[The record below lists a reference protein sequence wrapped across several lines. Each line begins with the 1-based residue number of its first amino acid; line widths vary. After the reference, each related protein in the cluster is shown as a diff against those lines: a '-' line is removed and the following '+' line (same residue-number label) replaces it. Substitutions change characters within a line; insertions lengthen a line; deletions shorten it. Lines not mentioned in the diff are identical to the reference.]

1 MRLCGTHRVA
11 LLAGLAAVAALV
23 LPGTARSAPA
33 TQLADLESAL
43 VAQVNDL
50 REARGLR
57 PLVVSRGLAAA
68 AVRHASA
75 MGSLGFFAHESAN
88 GASFAARIA
97 RFYPRRTKAWTVGEN
112 LCFGDPGVSAADC
125 LDTWLSSP
133 AHRRNLFD
141 PNWREIGVAALDVT
155 AAPGEF
161 GGLDTTIVV
170 ADFGARA

>member
-1 MRLCGTHRVA
+1 M
-11 LLAGLAAVAALV
+11 

-43 VAQVNDL
+43 VAEINYL
-50 REARGLR
+50 REERGLR
-57 PLVVSRGLAAA
+57 PLAVSRGLDVA

-88 GASFAARIA
+88 GASFTTRIA

-112 LCFGDPGVSAADC
+112 LCFGDPGFTAADC
-125 LDTWLSSP
+125 LDMWLSSP

-141 PNWREIGVAALDVT
+141 PNWREVGLSALDVV

-170 ADFGARA
+170 ADFGARV